1 MMELQFDI
9 TLILGGLITILLS
22 LIAYFI
28 KQLHTDFKRVER
40 DLIEVKTTTQ
50 IIKTEFRSS
59 FEIISQRVLFLE
71 KRLKKLEDTKT

>member
-1 MMELQFDI
+1 MELQFDI
-9 TLILGGLITILLS
+9 TLLLGGLITILLS

-59 FEIISQRVLFLE
+59 FEIISQRVVFLE
-71 KRLKKLEDTKT
+71 KRLKKLEDIKT

>member
-1 MMELQFDI
+1 MELQFDI
-9 TLILGGLITILLS
+9 TLLLGGLITILLS